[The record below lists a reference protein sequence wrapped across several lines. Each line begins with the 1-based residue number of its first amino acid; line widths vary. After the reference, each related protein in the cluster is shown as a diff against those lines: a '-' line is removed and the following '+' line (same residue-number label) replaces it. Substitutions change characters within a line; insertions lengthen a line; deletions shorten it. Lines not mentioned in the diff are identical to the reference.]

1 MKEHPVHWSDLV
13 YRVFLPSLHFVP
25 FSQSTS
31 VVPLIGT
38 TEDVCRVDVIYPSY
52 TYHGCS

>member
-25 FSQSTS
+25 FSQSTLEYHDRYS
-31 VVPLIGT
+31 R
-38 TEDVCRVDVIYPSY
+38 DV
-52 TYHGCS
+52 